1 MAIKV
6 QVEKSTE
13 GIYWGSTQNIPGGI
27 TADGV
32 NFIEMKKNLKE
43 ALELYFETAEE
54 LSEKDIL
61 KLKEGEII
69 FEFSLNLSDLFE
81 KFNMINKSKFAEM
94 ININSSL
101 LRQYSSN
108 KEVYVSEQRAKEI
121 ERGLHSLGEQLQ
133 AIRL

>member
-6 QVEKSTE
+6 QVEKSAE

-32 NFIEMKKNLKE
+32 NFTEMKKNLKE

-54 LSEKDIL
+54 LSDKDIL

-121 ERGLHSLGEQLQ
+121 EKGLHSLGEQLQ

>member
-6 QVEKSTE
+6 QVEKSSE
-13 GIYWGSTQNIPGGI
+13 GIYWGTTQNIPGVI

-32 NFIEMKKNLKE
+32 TFAEMKENLNE

-54 LSEKDIL
+54 LSKEDIL
-61 KLKEGEII
+61 MLKNGNIE
-69 FEFSLNLSDLFE
+69 FEFSLNLSDLFD

-108 KEVYVSEQRAKEI
+108 KEVYVSEERAKEI
-121 ERGLHSLGEQLQ
+121 EKGLHSLGEQLQ
-133 AIRL
+133 SIRL